1 MSYPLRFSALTDLDS
16 QTCSMRAYIEDVKT
30 DTKTYMLL
38 TPGIAINGEIY
49 ELDAISPL
57 DDENKVGIVEFSPE
71 FGGFIAMFDNDF
83 TESDQNDHDI
93 VFINSGLDGYEIVG
107 NIFEN
112 WDELQKISYIGKYKE
127 IMEQNKQEVEKAR
140 KAAEEKKSAIEA
152 QQNESEQTS
161 ESEEKPEEDIGNESK
176 TDEEKELTPDPETT
190 EESKEEAQPTKKKK
204 KKKKKKKNQE
214 VLPDLPENDIDE
226 PEENNVSSFDS
237 IEQEIVVE
245 PILNEEPDE
254 PVYELA
260 EPEEVV
266 EPIVI
271 YIDAKGTM
279 TPGKGSWAY
288 IMQSGMQERVDAGYE
303 NNTTVARM
311 EIKAIKEALESITVP
326 SYIKIVTTSKRIM
339 APFLTGWITLWKSN
353 DWKKQD
359 GTIIKN
365 VDLWEPLFKEY
376 GKHTIEWEYMV
387 PGTSFVELLRC
398 ADIANDALNSC
409 TEH

>member
-152 QQNESEQTS
+152 QQNESEQT
-161 ESEEKPEEDIGNESK
+161 I
-176 TDEEKELTPDPETT
+176 
-190 EESKEEAQPTKKKK
+190 
-204 KKKKKKKNQE
+204 
-214 VLPDLPENDIDE
+214 PENDIDE